1 MRHLRLP
8 MIGSASLLVLAPL
21 VGADVIRPEWVTG
34 NRYRIIVMVEPG
46 EAVNAPTGVALDF
59 RKLFKEKGLPGRLD
73 RHSIRVVRYD
83 PKTGRPVPHSPGS
96 NTVEVPYQLTGDFA
110 NEDAGTV
117 WWRIPDRSATPYH
130 VYFDSTANGPKKPP
144 ALMALAGVGDS
155 FHYND
160 GKPGPANVSPLH
172 STYWYLD

>member
-1 MRHLRLP
+1 MRPLRLP
-8 MIGSASLLVLAPL
+8 LIVSALLLALATL
-21 VGADVIRPEWVTG
+21 VDADVIRPEWVTA
-34 NRYRIIVMVEPG
+34 NHYRVSVMVEPG

-73 RHSIRVVRYD
+73 HHSIRVVRYD
-83 PKTGRPVPHSPGS
+83 PKTGRPVLHSPGS

-117 WWRIPDRSATPYH
+117 WWRIPNRSATHYH

-144 ALMALAGVGDS
+144 ALMGLAGVGDS
-155 FHYND
+155 F
-160 GKPGPANVSPLH
+160 
-172 STYWYLD
+172 